1 MEPIMDVS
9 VQEACRTLE
18 ARGVL
23 RQRQGEIPDGYLTY
37 VRELLGD
44 QMPADLEAFYREGV
58 EAVGDFRATLPTW
71 NERPERRRDGML
83 RALLPAQAVPIFSDG
98 AGSLYGLDLTSGVA
112 RPAVYFFDHEDLF
125 ERPRW
130 AAGSSLG
137 HFLLLLGQHDQAIEE
152 GRAPGW
158 ERGIDPDIDKCPRAP
173 PLWLAG

>member
-1 MEPIMDVS
+1 MDVS

-18 ARGVL
+18 AQGTL
-23 RQRQGEIPDGYLTY
+23 RRRQGEIPDGLVAY

-44 QMPADLEAFYREGV
+44 QMPANLEALYREGV
-58 EAVGDFRATLPTW
+58 EAIGDFRAVIPKW
-71 NERPERRRDGML
+71 NERPERRREGL
-83 RALLPAQAVPIFSDG
+83 LCALLPAQAVPIFSDG

-137 HFLLLLGQHDQAIEE
+137 HFLLLLGQHDQAIDE

-158 ERGIDPDIDKCPRAP
+158 EKSIDPNIDRCAWAP
-173 PLWLAG
+173 PIWLAG

>member
-1 MEPIMDVS
+1 MGFT
-9 VQEACRTLE
+9 VQESCCTLD
-18 ARGVL
+18 AQGAL
-23 RQRQGEIPDGYLTY
+23 RRRPGGSPDGLVAY

-58 EAVGDFRATLPTW
+58 EAVGDFTAILPKW
-71 NERPERRRDGML
+71 NERPDRRRDGML

-98 AGSLYGLDLTSGVA
+98 AGSLYGLDLSSGA
-112 RPAVYFFDHEDLF
+112 ASPAVYFFDHEDLF

-130 AAGSSLG
+130 AAGSSLA
-137 HFLLLLGQHDQAIEE
+137 HFLLLLGQQDQAIEE

-173 PLWLAG
+173 PIWLAG